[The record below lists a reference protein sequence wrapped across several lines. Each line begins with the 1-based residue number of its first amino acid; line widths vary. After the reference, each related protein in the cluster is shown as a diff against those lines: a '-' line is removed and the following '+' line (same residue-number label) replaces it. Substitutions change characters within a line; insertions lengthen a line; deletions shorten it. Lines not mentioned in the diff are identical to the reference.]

1 MMDMNNLNEVVGKY
15 KVLYVE
21 DDETVLL
28 KVSKMFQ
35 EIFKLVDTAKN
46 GLEGLAQYNAYFEKN
61 NEHYDIV
68 ISDINMPKM
77 NGIELS
83 QEIRKISPMQEIFII
98 SAHNES
104 NVLQEL
110 INIGVSTFIHK
121 PIKFDELLKSI
132 LKVHISLQA
141 NKQKDEKTDEMMKLN
156 HEFEGVL
163 NGYDSLIIASRTDTN
178 GNITYV
184 SQAFEKIFGYTKE
197 ELLGKNH
204 SVIRHEDTKDEFY
217 EFMWQTIKSGKIW
230 KGKIRNKAKNGN
242 THWTKMSIAAYYD
255 KEGNILGYNSIRED
269 ITAKEKA
276 KELHRKVNILLRN
289 ATDGY
294 LLIDQNM
301 VVEAGYS
308 EICTHFFSKHYL
320 QGNNILDLLF
330 REDDSFNKTIFS
342 QGIEAIFQTEDKN
355 KKEVLC
361 SLLPTETSV
370 NNKHFKIFYKVI
382 DELNIMVIIRD
393 ISEEIALQ
401 NQLEIQNT
409 RQKMIIQIVSNINDF
424 VELKNSFESFLES
437 IYKENSQNEIDLK
450 NNGKQILRE
459 LHTYKGIFAQMF
471 LCETPETIH
480 NLETKVIEMIK
491 TSKNEAL
498 LEEKENVKQKFS
510 EDLEIFDQTIGKHFI
525 TEQLKIE
532 QKFEVCTDLKQQ
544 LSDIILNPINTNF
557 KVQSIIAELDYL
569 SYISIYEILEKHV
582 EYVEYLAEMLKK
594 PVNSLKIYGDK
605 YVLVP
610 PEFRN
615 FLKNLLH
622 LYKNSVDHGIEDI
635 ETITEKG
642 GHYSLNIV
650 CEYFHKENYFY
661 LNIYDDGMGVD
672 IEKLVNKAIEKE
684 IITLEHSF
692 TLSDDEKLQLLFC
705 DGLSTKDVANEIS
718 GRGVGMASLKQSCEE
733 LGGVIKV
740 ENKENEGLAFSFK
753 IPIKVKM
760 NYDQNNKNLVEL
772 MSILEVISKKITLFF
787 DQDMG
792 MNILDVRYVNE
803 TDMSNKIHSI
813 IKLNDAITIS
823 FSYTKNIIKKYSE
836 LFLQDLFS
844 SEEDYENSIE
854 DISNEILNTLVG
866 LSIQDLENKEMDTIL
881 TTPQN
886 ISEEQF
892 NLLINNKSNKIV
904 TMLIQTDLGNLICK
918 TIQKV

>member
-1 MMDMNNLNEVVGKY
+1 MDMNNLNEVVGKY

-35 EIFKLVDTAKN
+35 EIFKVVDTAKN
-46 GLEGLAQYNAYFEKN
+46 GLEGLEKYKDYFQKN
-61 NEHYDIV
+61 NEQYDIV

-83 QEIRKISPMQEIFII
+83 QEIRKISPSQEIFII

-104 NVLQEL
+104 NILQQL

-121 PIKFDELLKSI
+121 PIRFDELLKSI
-132 LKVHISLQA
+132 LKVHSSLQS
-141 NKQKDEKTDEMMKLN
+141 NKQKDEKTDEVMRLN

-163 NGYDSLIIASRTDTN
+163 SGYDSLIIASRTDTK
-178 GNITYV
+178 GVITYV
-184 SQAFEKIFGYTKE
+184 SKAFEKIYGYSKD
-197 ELLGKNH
+197 ELIGQNH
-204 SVIRHEDTKDEFY
+204 NIIRHEDTPKEIY
-217 EFMWQTIKSGKIW
+217 ENMWQTIENGKIW
-230 KGKIRNKAKNGN
+230 KGKLQNKAKNG
-242 THWTKMSIAAYYD
+242 TSYWSKMSIAPYYD
-255 KEGNILGYNSIRED
+255 KEGNLLGYNSIRED

-276 KELHRKVNILLRN
+276 RELHKKVNILLRN

-294 LLIDQNM
+294 LLVDQNM
-301 VVEAGYS
+301 IVEPGYS
-308 EICTHFFSKHYL
+308 EICIHFFNKHYL
-320 QGNNILDLLF
+320 QGMNILDLLF
-330 REDDSFNKTIFS
+330 TKEDSFNRNIFT
-342 QGIEAIFQTEDKN
+342 QGINAVFATEDKG

-361 SLLPTETSV
+361 SLLPTEATV

-382 DELNIMVIIRD
+382 DDLNIMIIIKD

-409 RQKMIIQIVSNINDF
+409 RQKMIIQMVSNINDF
-424 VELKNSFESFLES
+424 VELKNSFETFMES
-437 IYKENSQNEIDLK
+437 IYQENSQNEIDLK
-450 NNGKQILRE
+450 NNGTQILRE

-480 NLETKVIEMIK
+480 QLETKVIEMIK
-491 TSKNEAL
+491 SSKNLAT
-498 LEEKENVKQKFS
+498 LEEKENIKQKFS

-532 QKFEVCTDLKQQ
+532 QKFEVCTNLKQQ

-582 EYVEYLAEMLKK
+582 EYVEYLAELLKK

-622 LYKNSVDHGIEDI
+622 LYKNSVDHGIEDMD
-635 ETITEKG
+635 TISEQG

-661 LNIYDDGMGVD
+661 LNIYDDGMGVNID
-672 IEKLVNKAIEKE
+672 KLVHKAIEKE
-684 IITLEHSF
+684 IITQNESE
-692 TLSDDEKLQLLFC
+692 TLSENEKLQLLFC

-718 GRGVGMASLKQSCEE
+718 GRGVGMAALKQSCEE
-733 LGGVIKV
+733 LGGEIKV
-740 ENKENEGLAFSFK
+740 ENKSNEGLAFSFK

-772 MSILEVISKKITLFF
+772 MSILEVISKKTTLFF

-803 TDMSNKIHSI
+803 TDMSYKIHAI
-813 IKLNDAITIS
+813 IQLNDSLTVS
-823 FSYTKNIIKKYSE
+823 FSYPKNIIKKYSE
-836 LFLQDLFS
+836 LFLQDLFTC
-844 SEEDYENSIE
+844 EDDFENAIE

-866 LSIQDLENKEMDTIL
+866 LSIQDLENKDMDTVL
-881 TTPQN
+881 TTPTTIN
-886 ISEEQF
+886 DEEF
-892 NLLINNKSNKIV
+892 NLLVNNKSNKVV
-904 TMLIQTDLGNLICK
+904 TMLIQTDMGNLVCK
-918 TIQKV
+918 TIQKG